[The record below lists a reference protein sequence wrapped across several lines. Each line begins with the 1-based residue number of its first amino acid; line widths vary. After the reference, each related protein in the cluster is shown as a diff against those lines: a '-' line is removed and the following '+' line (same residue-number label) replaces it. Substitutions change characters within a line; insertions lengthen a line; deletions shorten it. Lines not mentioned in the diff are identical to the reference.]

1 MVVLI
6 SCSWDPSGF
15 ASPCWRAGGVCVSG
29 AGWVLAHPWIWAGS
43 AWGQLQ
49 YSQIHGVCSSVARIA
64 CLLLNEHIP
73 SPGMLANLNVS
84 SYRYSSLR
92 VHFISLLIL
101 LCCNPPLPELL
112 VYKEVGNSK
121 ELSVHLSSTLDTIF
135 NSRLRCVSL
144 QLCRIGARLSLGP

>member
-1 MVVLI
+1 M
-6 SCSWDPSGF
+6 
-15 ASPCWRAGGVCVSG
+15 CVSG
-29 AGWVLAHPWIWAGS
+29 AGWVLAHPWIWASS

-49 YSQIHGVCSSVARIA
+49 YSQIHGVCSSMARIA
-64 CLLLNEHIP
+64 CLLLNEHTP
-73 SPGMLANLNVS
+73 SPGMLANLM
-84 SYRYSSLR
+84 SLPIGIPVC

-144 QLCRIGARLSLGP
+144 QLCRICARLSLGP

>member
-15 ASPCWRAGGVCVSG
+15 ASPCWRAGGMCVSG
-29 AGWVLAHPWIWAGS
+29 AGWVLAHPWIWASS

-49 YSQIHGVCSSVARIA
+49 YSQIHGVCSSMARIA
-64 CLLLNEHIP
+64 CLLLNEHTP
-73 SPGMLANLNVS
+73 SPGMLANLM
-84 SYRYSSLR
+84 SLPIGIPVC

-144 QLCRIGARLSLGP
+144 QLCRICARLSLGP

>member
-1 MVVLI
+1 M
-6 SCSWDPSGF
+6 
-15 ASPCWRAGGVCVSG
+15 CVSG
-29 AGWVLAHPWIWAGS
+29 AGWVLAHPWIWASS

-49 YSQIHGVCSSVARIA
+49 YSQIHGVCSSMARIA
-64 CLLLNEHIP
+64 CLLLNEHTP
-73 SPGMLANLNVS
+73 SPGMLANLM
-84 SYRYSSLR
+84 SLPIGIPVC

>member
-29 AGWVLAHPWIWAGS
+29 AGWVLAHPWIWASS

-49 YSQIHGVCSSVARIA
+49 YSQIHGVCSSMARIA
-64 CLLLNEHIP
+64 CLLLNEHTP
-73 SPGMLANLNVS
+73 SPGMLANLM
-84 SYRYSSLR
+84 SLPIGIPVC

-144 QLCRIGARLSLGP
+144 QLCRICARLSLGP